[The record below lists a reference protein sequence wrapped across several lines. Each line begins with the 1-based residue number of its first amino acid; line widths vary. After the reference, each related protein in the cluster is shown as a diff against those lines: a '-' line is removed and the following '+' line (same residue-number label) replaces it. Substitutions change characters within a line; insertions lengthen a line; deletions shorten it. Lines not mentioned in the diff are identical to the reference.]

1 MRGVTHDYTP
11 ILKLREYN
19 LRGCCGDLEKDIENS
34 NGLLIPPI
42 DEVFIE
48 FIKWDN
54 VCILYM

>member
-1 MRGVTHDYTP
+1 MTHDYTP